1 MVKIYGTSDCAA
13 CKQAV
18 AFCNSR
24 GIEYQYIDM
33 MEEPQMMDALVAY
46 IGAFRTVPQ
55 ILVDEEHVGGLDGFL
70 KHMQ

>member
-18 AFCNSR
+18 SFCYSR
-24 GIEYQYIDM
+24 GIEFQYIDM

-55 ILVDEEHVGGLDGFL
+55 ILVDEQHVGGLDGFL

>member
-1 MVKIYGTSDCAA
+1 MVKIYGTNDCAA

-18 AFCNSR
+18 AFCRSR
-24 GIEYQYIDM
+24 GIDHQYIDM
-33 MEEPQMMDALVAY
+33 MEDPAMMDALVSY

-55 ILVDEEHVGGLDGFL
+55 ILVDEEHVGGLEGFL